1 MSMPADQLHVAFL
14 KKLIAAMLL
23 GILATVLCVIIIDPY
38 RLYALVDQNG
48 FNHVKPALERYQEE
62 IKLKAAIRLS
72 PDTIIAGN
80 SRAEIGFNP
89 ESKIFSENARSSYNL
104 AIPGSGISSSLRQ
117 LNYLQAQNKSPQT
130 LILGLDFLDFLVNPN
145 LKEKAR
151 IAAKKMTDV
160 DGYKWQF
167 DAVFSLHSVADSL
180 KTLQIQHKPE
190 VETITIRGFN
200 PLLEYNK
207 YAREQGYYALFQQ
220 RSEENL
226 KTYLRKRDYVIEP
239 ASDDRAHWA
248 ELRAIIQM
256 ASENGT
262 RLNLV
267 IYPYHAQILLMFEH
281 LGLLP
286 AFEQW
291 KTQVA
296 QEMENGRA
304 DHPKSKLKLWDFS
317 GYGSFQCEM
326 IPSKSDKM
334 SVTKWY
340 WEAGH
345 FKPALG
351 ELMLSRMLQAPEQL
365 ASDSF
370 GFLLNSA
377 NATAN
382 RRRFTEEKAACRK
395 SYPELFEQIA
405 HMPDGR

>member
-1 MSMPADQLHVAFL
+1 MPADQLHVAFL

-38 RLYALVDQNG
+38 RLYGVVDKNG

-62 IKLKAAIRLS
+62 IKLKAATRLS
-72 PDTIIAGN
+72 PDTIVAGN

-104 AIPGSGISSSLRQ
+104 AIAGSGISSSLRQ
-117 LNYLQAQNKSPQT
+117 LNYLQAQNKIPQT
-130 LILGLDFLDFLVNPN
+130 LILGLDFLDFLVSPK
-145 LKEKAR
+145 LTEKAK
-151 IAAKKMTDV
+151 IASQKMTDV

-190 VETITIRGFN
+190 VETITMRGFN
-200 PLLEYNK
+200 PLLEYYK

-220 RSEENL
+220 RTEENL
-226 KTYLRKRDYVIEP
+226 KTYLGKRDYVIEP
-239 ASDDRAHWA
+239 ASDHLAHWG
-248 ELRAIIQM
+248 ELRSIIQM
-256 ASENGT
+256 ASENDIQ
-262 RLNLV
+262 LNLV

-281 LGLLP
+281 LELML

-291 KTQVA
+291 KQQVA
-296 QEMENGRA
+296 QELERGRA
-304 DHPKSKLKLWDFS
+304 DQPKSKLKLWDFS
-317 GYGSFQCEM
+317 GYGSFQCET

-334 SVTKWY
+334 STTKWY

-351 ELMLSRMLQAPEQL
+351 ELMLSRMLQTPDKVA
-365 ASDSF
+365 ADTF
-370 GFLLNSA
+370 GFLLNTA
-377 NATAN
+377 NAPAN
-382 RRRFTEEKAACRK
+382 LRRLTEEKAACRK
-395 SYPELFEQIA
+395 SYPELFAQVA
-405 HMPDGR
+405 RMPDGR